1 MAAFSE
7 SGIYL
12 KFAEKPHGNAR
23 AVLWPVWVHRV
34 LYPEVTRARLNLF
47 QRAVLGLIRAK
58 VVRADAIA
66 ELTNLHEDLVKL
78 ILAQGVSNRWL
89 VANADAVTPQGLR
102 VLQDEED
109 ASANLKSGYLF
120 QDALSGELWPRF
132 EAQLKDIVPAE
143 SHSSGPTF
151 VLNRKTGKTFKPF
164 LLQPSQ
170 QVLPACNPASLMKA
184 YRDYR
189 SDYRATLQLYGKA
202 DLPEQ
207 IKLQGVE
214 RQDARARLAHVLV
227 WVTPDLD
234 GGQLWSTKDPFDL
247 RDQAWWMNSRLL
259 PLVKA
264 NQGLLKYLSSLV
276 DAPRGD
282 EQTVEQ
288 WLADLQKQA
297 DLRVLTEF
305 PWVERQPDIKRYLA
319 ALLSRQ
325 EKLAQGDA
333 AENELEAAMTECQ
346 KLLEVVMQWL
356 IGTFPVD
363 PALMPR
369 GEQRADYRFTRQI
382 LTSFRLPAFNAE
394 VVGQLARQKLD
405 QVVWACTSPS
415 SSLKALLFA
424 AGWGASSHA
433 GHPFKTLT
441 EEQLQLEQLLALA
454 TLRNQGSH
462 AHSKFTGKKVTPVTV
477 PMAQQHIQYAL
488 GFTERFKE
496 WM

>member
-1 MAAFSE
+1 MAVFGE
-7 SGIYL
+7 SGTYL
-12 KFAEKPHGNAR
+12 KFGERPHGSSR

-47 QRAVLGLIRAK
+47 QRAVLGLIRAQ
-58 VVRADAIA
+58 VVRAEAIA
-66 ELTNLHEDLVKL
+66 ELTNLHEDLIKL
-78 ILAQGVSNRWL
+78 ILAQAVSNGWL
-89 VANADAVTPQGLR
+89 VNHADAVTPRGLR
-102 VLQDEED
+102 MLLDEEET
-109 ASANLKSGYLF
+109 SANLKSGYLF
-120 QDALSGELWPRF
+120 QDALGGELWPRF
-132 EAQLKDIVPAE
+132 EAELKDIVPIETRGQFPVFAL
-143 SHSSGPTF
+143 S
-151 VLNRKTGKTFKPF
+151 RKTGQTTAPF
-164 LLQPSQ
+164 LL
-170 QVLPACNPASLMKA
+170 LPNQRVQTACNTPALMKA

-189 SDYRATLQLYGKA
+189 EDYRATLQLYGKA

-214 RQDARARLAHVLV
+214 RQDAHARLAHVLV
-227 WVTPDLD
+227 WITPDPD
-234 GGQLWSTKDPFDL
+234 GGQLWAIRDPFDL
-247 RDQAWWMNSRLL
+247 RDQAWWLESRLL
-259 PLVKA
+259 PLVKT
-264 NQGLLKYLSSLV
+264 NHGLLKYLSSLV
-276 DAPRGD
+276 EAPRGD
-282 EQTVEQ
+282 EQSVEN

-305 PWVERQPDIKRYLA
+305 PWVERQTDIKRYLA

-325 EKLAQGDA
+325 EKLTQGDT

-363 PALMPR
+363 PALMPMR
-369 GEQRADYRFTRQI
+369 EQRAGYHANRKI

-394 VVGQLARQKLD
+394 VVRQLAWQKLD
-405 QVVWACTSPS
+405 QVISACSSPS

-441 EEQLQLEQLLALA
+441 DEQLQLEQLLALA

>member
-1 MAAFSE
+1 MAAFVE
-7 SGIYL
+7 SGSYL
-12 KFAEKPHGNAR
+12 NFGEKPHGSAR

-58 VVRADAIA
+58 VVRAQAIA

-78 ILAQGVSNRWL
+78 ILAQGVSNGWL
-89 VANADAVTPQGLR
+89 VTKADTVTPQGLR
-102 VLQDEED
+102 VLQDEEEG
-109 ASANLKSGYLF
+109 SANLKSGYLF

-132 EAQLKDIVPAE
+132 ETQLKDIVPTEAGG
-143 SHSSGPTF
+143 SFPAF
-151 VLNRKTGKTFKPF
+151 VLNRRTGQTTKPF
-164 LLQPSQ
+164 LLLPNPRVQ
-170 QVLPACNPASLMKA
+170 PACNVPALMKA

-189 SDYRATLQLYGKA
+189 DDYRASLQLYCKA

-214 RQDARARLAHVLV
+214 RQEVRARLAHVLV

-234 GGQLWSTKDPFDL
+234 GGHLWSAKDPFDL
-247 RDQAWWMNSRLL
+247 RDQAWWINSCLM
-259 PLVKA
+259 PLVKV
-264 NQGLLKYLSSLV
+264 NTGLLKHLSGLV

-282 EQTVEQ
+282 EQTVEK

-325 EKLAQGDA
+325 EKLAQGDT
-333 AENELEAAMTECQ
+333 AENEREAAITECQ

-363 PALMPR
+363 PAATLD
-369 GEQRADYRFTRQI
+369 GGLRADYRLTRKI
-382 LTSFRLPAFNAE
+382 LASFQLPAFNAE
-394 VVGQLARQKLD
+394 VINQLARQRLD

-424 AGWGASSHA
+424 AGWGASIYA
-433 GHPFKTLT
+433 EHPLKTLT
-441 EEQLQLEQLLALA
+441 DEQLQLEQLLALA

-462 AHSKFTGKKVTPVTV
+462 AHSKFTGKKVTPVSV
-477 PMAQQHIQYAL
+477 SMVQQHIQYAL

>member
-1 MAAFSE
+1 MAAFVE
-7 SGIYL
+7 SGSYL
-12 KFAEKPHGNAR
+12 KFGEKPRGSAR

-58 VVRADAIA
+58 VVRAQAIA

-78 ILAQGVSNRWL
+78 ILVQGVSNGWL
-89 VANADAVTPQGLR
+89 VTNADTVTPQGLR
-102 VLQDEED
+102 VLQDEEEG
-109 ASANLKSGYLF
+109 SANLKSGYLF

-132 EAQLKDIVPAE
+132 EAQLKDIVPTEARG
-143 SHSSGPTF
+143 SFPAF
-151 VLNRKTGKTFKPF
+151 ALNRKTGQTTTPF
-164 LLQPSQ
+164 LLLPNQRVQ
-170 QVLPACNPASLMKA
+170 PACSASALMKA

-189 SDYRATLQLYGKA
+189 DDYRASLQLYGKT

-214 RQDARARLAHVLV
+214 RQDARARLAHVFV

-234 GGQLWSTKDPFDL
+234 GGQLWSATDPFDL
-247 RDQAWWMNSRLL
+247 RDQAWWINSRLL

-264 NQGLLKYLSSLV
+264 NPGLLKHLSGLV
-276 DAPRGD
+276 DAPRGE

-325 EKLAQGDA
+325 EKLAQGDT
-333 AENELEAAMTECQ
+333 AENEREAAITECQ

-363 PALMPR
+363 RELMPKGALR
-369 GEQRADYRFTRQI
+369 GGPEMNHKI
-382 LTSFRLPAFNAE
+382 LTSFPIPAFTPP
-394 VVGQLARQKLD
+394 VVEQLSRQGLGQ
-405 QVVWACTSPS
+405 VITACDRPS

-424 AGWGASSHA
+424 AGWGACSHA

-441 EEQLQLEQLLALA
+441 AEQLQLEQLLTLA